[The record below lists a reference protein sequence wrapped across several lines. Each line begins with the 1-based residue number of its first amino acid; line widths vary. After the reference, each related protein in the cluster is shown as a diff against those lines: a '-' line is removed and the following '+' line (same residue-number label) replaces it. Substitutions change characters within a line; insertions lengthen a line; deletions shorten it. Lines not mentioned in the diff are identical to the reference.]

1 MGLACTPRPQLA
13 EVEVIFHQRKHASQ
27 QEPFLP
33 LGKLVR
39 LHAGGA
45 EQNGDPLVLGKM
57 LPSLLDLS
65 QINVRH
71 LNGSDLPDL
80 DGRVML
86 VLFAELIVQLHDTPD
101 PTTEQPVIL

>member
-1 MGLACTPRPQLA
+1 MGLACTPRPQLTK
-13 EVEVIFHQRKHASQ
+13 VEVIFYQWQHPGQ
-27 QEPFLP
+27 QEPLFP

-71 LNGSDLPDL
+71 LDRSDLTNL
-80 DGRVML
+80 NR
-86 VLFAELIVQLHDTPD
+86 
-101 PTTEQPVIL
+101 